1 MFRKM
6 MCVQLFFTIDFA
18 IKIPLRIRILRFY
31 HFPFSMRRKDR
42 TECTISIKETC
53 IIDLEVHQKISNL
66 DRKYV
71 FVNVNTLPIF
81 SYIFSLIGGT
91 KPVGLTTMTRLKV
104 MITIKYLFITC
115 LQNTYK
121 GGRQN

>member
-1 MFRKM
+1 
-6 MCVQLFFTIDFA
+6 
-18 IKIPLRIRILRFY
+18 
-31 HFPFSMRRKDR
+31 MRRKAR

-81 SYIFSLIGGT
+81 SYIFSLIGRME
-91 KPVGLTTMTRLKV
+91 PVGLANMTRWKLS
-104 MITIKYLFITC
+104 IKCEIH
-115 LQNTYK
+115 
-121 GGRQN
+121 